1 MMGTKSL
8 LEALTDAGSTNSA
21 AGSEVTITHVNGE
34 QTVIDMKDVLAAN
47 SYMLH
52 DGDIIAVPKNET
64 FTIQG
69 QVRNTGIL
77 LWQRNMTLAQA
88 VALAGG
94 LNEKGK
100 YGGAEVVR
108 VINGKPLTVKLK
120 EQDPVLPNDSIT
132 IAKRIF

>member
-1 MMGTKSL
+1 
-8 LEALTDAGSTNSA
+8 
-21 AGSEVTITHVNGE
+21 
-34 QTVIDMKDVLAAN
+34 VLAAN
-47 SYMLH
+47 AYLLH
-52 DGDIIAVPKNET
+52 DGDIVTVPKNET

-100 YGGAEVVR
+100 YGGAEAVR
-108 VINGKPLTVKLK
+108 VMGGKPVTVKLK